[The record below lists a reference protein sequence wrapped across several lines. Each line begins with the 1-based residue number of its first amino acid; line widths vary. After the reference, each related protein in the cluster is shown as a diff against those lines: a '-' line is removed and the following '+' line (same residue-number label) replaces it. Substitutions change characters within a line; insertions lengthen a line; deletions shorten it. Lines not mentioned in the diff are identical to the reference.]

1 MANYGSNFVSLFNF
15 QAKKFVESVPKTV
28 KENMPKDDAEKLKK
42 TLEALG
48 ATVTLE

>member
-1 MANYGSNFVSLFNF
+1 MAYFNAYTQ

-28 KENMPKDDAEKLKK
+28 KENMPKEDAEKLKA

-48 ATVTLE
+48 AKVTLE